1 MMPGMTR
8 TGISATN
15 RAIAQGEPNHRQQLA
30 LERIEFAV
38 AELATALISSCRS
51 HGVAGGAIRDIR
63 MAVGPALADILAVD

>member
-1 MMPGMTR
+1 MIR

-63 MAVGPALADILAVD
+63 QAVGPVLVDILAVD

>member
-1 MMPGMTR
+1 MFR

-63 MAVGPALADILAVD
+63 QAVGPVLVDILAVD

>member
-1 MMPGMTR
+1 MIR

-15 RAIAQGEPNHRQQLA
+15 RAIALGEPNHRQQLA

-63 MAVGPALADILAVD
+63 QAVGPVLVDILAVD

>member
-1 MMPGMTR
+1 MIR

-63 MAVGPALADILAVD
+63 QAVGPAVADILAVD

>member
-1 MMPGMTR
+1 MFR
-8 TGISATN
+8 IEISATN

-63 MAVGPALADILAVD
+63 QAVGPVLVDILAVD

>member
-1 MMPGMTR
+1 M
-8 TGISATN
+8 SATN

-38 AELATALISSCRS
+38 GELASALISSCRS

-63 MAVGPALADILAVD
+63 EAVGPALTDILALD